1 MTLSTSKVSQHREA
15 TVIQKIQHTRNLS
28 KPSNMLNFLPI
39 PLTGSTASIGK
50 APLADLKS
58 GLATA
63 PTLFA
68 AEEFPQLTTLI
79 NRKFEEEGDIELA
92 LDLVQRSQG
101 NFL

>member
-1 MTLSTSKVSQHREA
+1 MTS
-15 TVIQKIQHTRNLS
+15 
-28 KPSNMLNFLPI
+28 P
-39 PLTGSTASIGK
+39 GSTASIGK

-79 NRKFEEEGDIELA
+79 NRKFEWEGDIELA
-92 LDLVQRSQG
+92 VDLVQRSQG
-101 NFL
+101 KITAAPRIHSYEVNSND